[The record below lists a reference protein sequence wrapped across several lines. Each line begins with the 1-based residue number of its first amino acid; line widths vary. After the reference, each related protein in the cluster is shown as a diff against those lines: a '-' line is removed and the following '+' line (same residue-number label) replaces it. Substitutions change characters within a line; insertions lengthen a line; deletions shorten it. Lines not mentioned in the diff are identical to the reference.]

1 LSEANAPNELIYL
14 KISHDLCLKQIEKRR
29 IEQPE
34 RAIYDTES
42 MFNKV
47 TGYFQEPDQSE
58 GFNIQ
63 VVERNV

>member
-1 LSEANAPNELIYL
+1 MYLNVSNEI
-14 KISHDLCLKQIEKRR
+14 CLKQIAKRR
-29 IEQPE
+29 MELPE

-47 TGYFQEPDQSE
+47 TKYFQEPKQSE

-63 VVERNV
+63 IEERNA